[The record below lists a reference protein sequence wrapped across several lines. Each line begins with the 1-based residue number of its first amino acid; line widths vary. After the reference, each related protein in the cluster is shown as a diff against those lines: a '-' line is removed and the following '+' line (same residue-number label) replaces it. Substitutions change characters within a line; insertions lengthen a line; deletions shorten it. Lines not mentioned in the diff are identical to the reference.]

1 MLDNN
6 PDLVKEASKLP
17 DKIDKQSMKKFW
29 DGVQQ
34 TTKPGTYLSGDNGVA
49 PLGYKLITSYTN
61 KNLSQATKD
70 LLANNYDISSIVNRS
85 GLSPDSYYS
94 IVRQG
99 LRPEHSLRFSRNG
112 FTKLNP
118 TAVDNK
124 DLYQMWKSAT
134 TPEAKKQFISTWNK
148 RIYPNSSFINNK
160 GQIEFL
166 HPFVYYK
173 KFGGKL
179 NNNGK
184 N

>member
-1 MLDNN
+1 M
-6 PDLVKEASKLP
+6 
-17 DKIDKQSMKKFW
+17 
-29 DGVQQ
+29 
-34 TTKPGTYLSGDNGVA
+34 
-49 PLGYKLITSYTN
+49 
-61 KNLSQATKD
+61 
-70 LLANNYDISSIVNRS
+70 RS

-94 IVRQG
+94 IIRQG

-112 FTKLNP
+112 FTKLNDS
-118 TAVDNK
+118 AVDTK

-134 TPEAKKQFISTWNK
+134 TPEAKQQFVSTWNN

-184 N
+184 NK